1 LNLGLLHF
9 DAVYVALMIA
19 AIVLGFLLTRRFQ
32 QPLVLSPSER
42 LGILIGAFCGAMLG
56 AKLPFV
62 LSDWEGLRSGAA
74 WLSDGKT
81 IMFGLVG
88 GYAGVELAKAI
99 LQVRVK
105 TGDTFA
111 VPVPLAVAVGR
122 LGCFRAGCCYGTP
135 TGLPWGVDFGDHI
148 ARHPT
153 QLYEAAFHVTAAVIL
168 LLLLR
173 KGLFRGQLFK
183 LYLLGYFVFR
193 FFTEFLR
200 PEPRLWLDLTGY
212 QWAALALIP
221 TFALLWWNDARV
233 EGPAAR
239 WLPARVAE
247 FPDLREK

>member
-1 LNLGLLHF
+1 
-9 DAVYVALMIA
+9 
-19 AIVLGFLLTRRFQ
+19 
-32 QPLVLSPSER
+32 
-42 LGILIGAFCGAMLG
+42 
-56 AKLPFV
+56 
-62 LSDWEGLRSGAA
+62 
-74 WLSDGKT
+74 
-81 IMFGLVG
+81 
-88 GYAGVELAKAI
+88 
-99 LQVRVK
+99 
-105 TGDTFA
+105 
-111 VPVPLAVAVGR
+111 
-122 LGCFRAGCCYGTP
+122 
-135 TGLPWGVDFGDHI
+135 LPWGVDFGDHI

-183 LYLLGYFVFR
+183 LYLLAYFAFR

-200 PEPRLWLDLTGY
+200 PEPRLWLNLTGY
-212 QWAALALIP
+212 QLAALALIP